1 MPIFELGRAISVKS
15 HVWKFGLDWLR
26 LSRGIVVKK
35 KKKKMKTSKNARLWS
50 ARRVL
55 TIVESIWK
63 SGILP
68 YLVANRS
75 GLRGVHNVFGDS
87 FCRTVW
93 GVCLDLVHFFFFS
106 LWPWSSEVCE
116 RGVNSLK
123 TVEFL
128 INHPLNSIF
137 HLRGCITFLEI
148 VFVGQCDVFVC
159 LNLKHF
165 FLATKLIG
173 PRTGCLFFKN
183 CWFFH

>member
-1 MPIFELGRAISVKS
+1 MNFPGDQKPPLGGLHVICDAHFWTWPSYFSQKSCVKI
-15 HVWKFGLDWLR
+15 WFGLVEAFKR
-26 LSRGIVVKK
+26 YRGKK

-93 GVCLDLVHFFFFS
+93 GVCLDLVHFFFF
-106 LWPWSSEVCE
+106 
-116 RGVNSLK
+116 
-123 TVEFL
+123 F
-128 INHPLNSIF
+128 PLAVK
-137 HLRGCITFLEI
+137 LRGL
-148 VFVGQCDVFVC
+148 
-159 LNLKHF
+159 
-165 FLATKLIG
+165 
-173 PRTGCLFFKN
+173 RTGCQFFKN
-183 CWFFH
+183 CRVSH